1 MSPAKGDGSPCC
13 KGKEVTTDD
22 LPTKTMGEEAPY
34 FELDHFE
41 EEEGGRDSGNECPP
55 LIDL

>member
-1 MSPAKGDGSPCC
+1 MSPAKGDGSSCR

-22 LPTKTMGEEAPY
+22 LPTKTMDEEAPY
-34 FELDHFE
+34 FELDRF